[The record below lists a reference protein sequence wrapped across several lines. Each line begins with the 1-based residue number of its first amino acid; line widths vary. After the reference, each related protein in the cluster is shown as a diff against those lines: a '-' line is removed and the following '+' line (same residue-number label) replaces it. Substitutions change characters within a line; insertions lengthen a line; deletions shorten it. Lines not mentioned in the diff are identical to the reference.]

1 MLAAVVLTMGL
12 WMASPAQNS
21 PDTDPSSDTGVA
33 PHFTLW
39 QLPSQTPSQMNSYVL
54 RTHTGKVMVVDGAW
68 SLVGS
73 ANWDAR
79 SLRLNFEYNVEC
91 YDEVLADELM
101 RLIGE
106 KMERG
111 RSLSFEEVDARPLP
125 ARLRDG
131 TARLLAPYL

>member
-1 MLAAVVLTMGL
+1 MKP
-12 WMASPAQNS
+12 SPFDHS
-21 PDTDPSSDTGVA
+21 
-33 PHFTLW
+33 
-39 QLPSQTPSQMNSYVL
+39 
-54 RTHTGKVMVVDGAW
+54 KVMVVDGAW

-101 RLIGE
+101 HLTGE

-125 ARLRDG
+125 TRLRDG